1 MPDESYSEI
10 LDSDPP
16 IDRWRTVAIEFHA
29 VKGLVE
35 CGQLRT
41 DFEPADLAALCRKPT
56 TGAERGVFSFLLHIF
71 NSANRFD
78 LAEVQRWDE
87 KHLQAFSRWAAG
99 QQTGCPCHYF

>member
-1 MPDESYSEI
+1 MTVT
-10 LDSDPP
+10 DSSSATT
-16 IDRWRTVAIEFHA
+16 IDRWRFVALEFHA
-29 VKGLVE
+29 VKRLVD
-35 CGQLRT
+35 GGMLRPDFQPT
-41 DFEPADLAALCRKPT
+41 DLVALRRKPN
-56 TGAERGVFSFLLHIF
+56 TGAERGVFSFLLHIY